1 MTISAASDALT
12 GEHAR
17 RRAAELLHEVRP
29 SVARVN
35 ALSFRNRARLVRER
49 TRGLTIGRVIRWIG
63 VGGLSDRARMR
74 RRAVERACERA
85 RLRCGFYCLLFPFEP
100 RASSGTDRFWVS
112 FVRSERRGL
121 TMTISFFS
129 RRVNTAQDWGCETGD
144 RCVEVF
150 VRARTRAG
158 GSTLW
163 VRGAA
168 GRGETPVERI
178 ARRGASGDGAARARV
193 VE

>member
-1 MTISAASDALT
+1 MDAAETIAVTISAASDALT

-100 RASSGTDRFWVS
+100 RAGRTGFGFRS
-112 FVRSERRGL
+112 FVRSFGTTWTDDDDFLFLPPCEH
-121 TMTISFFS
+121 SS
-129 RRVNTAQDWGCETGD
+129 RLGM
-144 RCVEVF
+144 
-150 VRARTRAG
+150 
-158 GSTLW
+158 
-163 VRGAA
+163 
-168 GRGETPVERI
+168 
-178 ARRGASGDGAARARV
+178 
-193 VE
+193 

>member
-1 MTISAASDALT
+1 VTTSAASDALT

-35 ALSFRNRARLVRER
+35 ALSFRNRARLVREH

-74 RRAVERACERA
+74 RRAVERARARA

-100 RASSGTDRFWVS
+100 CASSGTDRFWVS

>member
-1 MTISAASDALT
+1 MDAAETIAVTTSAASDALT

-35 ALSFRNRARLVRER
+35 ALSFRNRARLVREH

-74 RRAVERACERA
+74 RRAVERARARA

-100 RASSGTDRFWVS
+100 CASSGTDRFWVS
-112 FVRSERRGL
+112 FVRSFGTTWTDDDDFLFLPPCEH
-121 TMTISFFS
+121 SS
-129 RRVNTAQDWGCETGD
+129 RLGM
-144 RCVEVF
+144 
-150 VRARTRAG
+150 
-158 GSTLW
+158 
-163 VRGAA
+163 
-168 GRGETPVERI
+168 
-178 ARRGASGDGAARARV
+178 
-193 VE
+193 